1 MDWARSCQG
10 PQLPGPAVDWAGSGL
25 GRQWTGPSVVWAVSG
40 LGPQWTGHRLPV
52 TRVSPQSPRP
62 LDCG

>member
-1 MDWARSCQG
+1 MDWARSR
-10 PQLPGPAVDWAGSGL
+10 PRPAMDWAAMDWARNGL
-25 GRQWTGPSVVWAVSG
+25 GGNGRRNG

-52 TRVSPQSPRP
+52 TRVSLQPLRP